1 MKYTT
6 RTLVAMCAATLLA
19 GCTGLWQALSGPPR
33 EGTSSSLVDF
43 LYPSGEE
50 PPAVDDV
57 VPYLDLPVRV
67 GIAFVPAA
75 SGTDATLS
83 EARKSNL
90 LADVRAAFVDRDFIA
105 SIEVIPESYLRSGRG
120 FDAVDQVARL
130 YDLDVIALVSY
141 DQVSVS
147 EDTKASILYWT
158 IIGAY
163 FIPASAHD
171 VHTLVDTAVFD
182 VKTRKLLFRAPGS
195 NTLKETSTLVDS
207 PKELREQ
214 RDKSFSAAMR
224 DMTGNLAKELDVF
237 KSRVETEGVVTVS
250 KRDGGGSADLALVA
264 LLLAACVAS
273 SRRRA

>member
-1 MKYTT
+1 MRFTT
-6 RTLVAMCAATLLA
+6 RTIVVLCATALIA
-19 GCTGLWQALSGPPR
+19 GCTGLWQALSGSPR

-43 LYPSGEE
+43 LYPSGEK

-57 VPYLDLPVRV
+57 VPHLDLPVRV

-75 SGTDATLS
+75 YGTDATLS

-105 SIEVIPESYLRSGRG
+105 NIEVIPETYLRSGRG

-224 DMTGNLAKELDVF
+224 DMTTNLAKELDVF

-250 KRDGGGSADLALVA
+250 KRDGGGSADLAILA
-264 LLLAACVAS
+264 LLLCAGWAS
-273 SRRRA
+273 ARRRL